1 VDDLIETGQGAKPP
15 HRPLYQLSTT
25 ELHAAKEYVVD
36 LMHKRKM
43 RQSNSPYGSPLF
55 FVEDGNKPFRGFV
68 DYRALNRIT
77 KKKNLLYPYLMICS
91 IVLAERGSSQ
101 S

>member
-1 VDDLIETGQGAKPP
+1 VDHLIETEQGAEPP
-15 HRPLYQLSTT
+15 HQPLYQLATT
-25 ELHAAKEYVVD
+25 ELHAAKEYEVD

-43 RQSNSPYGSPLF
+43 RQSNSPYGLPLF
-55 FVEDGNKPFRGFV
+55 FVKDGNNPLRGFV
-68 DYRALNRIT
+68 DYRALNIIT
-77 KKKNLLYPYLMICS
+77 KKENLLYPYLMICS